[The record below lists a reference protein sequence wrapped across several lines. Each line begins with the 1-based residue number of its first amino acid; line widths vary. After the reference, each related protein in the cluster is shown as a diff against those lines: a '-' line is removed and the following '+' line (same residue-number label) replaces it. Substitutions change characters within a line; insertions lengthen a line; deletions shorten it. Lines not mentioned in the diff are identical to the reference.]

1 MRIVISVLL
10 IVFFIGLASSA
21 IILNYEKDKYDR
33 G

>member
-1 MRIVISVLL
+1 MRIVISLL
-10 IVFFIGLASSA
+10 LVIFFIGFGLSA

>member
-1 MRIVISVLL
+1 MRIVISLL
-10 IVFFIGLASSA
+10 FVVFFIGLGSSA

>member
-1 MRIVISVLL
+1 MSIVISVLL